1 MKNQS
6 KTRQMRT
13 GVNDDGTPD
22 QSIATR
28 IDLLIEEI
36 NQLWSFT
43 QRFIDEHAND
53 MIIEVRSS
61 DTGFKNKM

>member
-1 MKNQS
+1 
-6 KTRQMRT
+6 MRT